1 MVFMDKKVYLITG
14 AAGFIGSSLIKELL
28 NKEMCIV
35 IGVDNINN
43 SYDINLKKYR
53 LKPLLKRN
61 EFHFYQINI
70 LNLNDLEFV
79 FKKYII
85 STIIHLAARAGV
97 RLSLNIPELY
107 YRENVIGTLNILK
120 LMKKYSVKNII
131 AASTSSVYSSNELN
145 EPFKEDFKVSS
156 PNSPYAASKIAM
168 ENLLY
173 TWSYLYKIN
182 VCVVRYFTVYG
193 PCSRPDMAILKFLIS
208 IYRKKWLTVFGDGN
222 QLRDFTYID
231 DAVKATTLILNG
243 IEKCKINKFSIFN
256 VGSENPV
263 TLNKI
268 ISLLEKFTGLKAG
281 ISYSSMPLVDSK
293 KTHSCSRK
301 LNVEFNWIPSTSIED
316 GVRNVVD
323 DFRLNLSMYL
333 KLVI

>member
-173 TWSYLYKIN
+173 T
-182 VCVVRYFTVYG
+182 
-193 PCSRPDMAILKFLIS
+193 
-208 IYRKKWLTVFGDGN
+208 
-222 QLRDFTYID
+222 
-231 DAVKATTLILNG
+231 
-243 IEKCKINKFSIFN
+243 
-256 VGSENPV
+256 
-263 TLNKI
+263 
-268 ISLLEKFTGLKAG
+268 
-281 ISYSSMPLVDSK
+281 
-293 KTHSCSRK
+293 
-301 LNVEFNWIPSTSIED
+301 
-316 GVRNVVD
+316 
-323 DFRLNLSMYL
+323 
-333 KLVI
+333 